1 MLTHVKT
8 LGILNIVLSS
18 LGILAA
24 VLALLFFGGIAG
36 IVGMAC
42 QDEGRLIAVPILGLV
57 GSLIFILVML
67 VSIPGVIAGVG
78 LLKLRPWARIL
89 SIVISAVNILN
100 FPFGT
105 ALGVYGLWVL
115 LSNETI
121 ALFEGARVR

>member
-67 VSIPGVIAGVG
+67 GSIPGVIAG
-78 LLKLRPWARIL
+78 ADC
-89 SIVISAVNILN
+89 
-100 FPFGT
+100 
-105 ALGVYGLWVL
+105 
-115 LSNETI
+115 
-121 ALFEGARVR
+121 

>member
-67 VSIPGVIAGVG
+67 VSSPGVIAGVG

-121 ALFEGARVR
+121 TLFEGARVR

>member
-57 GSLIFILVML
+57 GSLIFILVIL

-121 ALFEGARVR
+121 TLFEGARVR

>member
-121 ALFEGARVR
+121 TLFEGARVR

>member
-8 LGILNIVLSS
+8 LGILNIVLSA

-24 VLALLFFGGIAG
+24 VLVLAIFGGVAG

-42 QDEGRLIAVPILGLV
+42 QDEGKLIAMPILGII
-57 GSLIFILVML
+57 GCLIFVLVML
-67 VSIPGVIAGVG
+67 VSIPGLIAGVG

-89 SIVISAVNILN
+89 GVVISALNILN

-121 ALFEGARVR
+121 ALFEGARGR